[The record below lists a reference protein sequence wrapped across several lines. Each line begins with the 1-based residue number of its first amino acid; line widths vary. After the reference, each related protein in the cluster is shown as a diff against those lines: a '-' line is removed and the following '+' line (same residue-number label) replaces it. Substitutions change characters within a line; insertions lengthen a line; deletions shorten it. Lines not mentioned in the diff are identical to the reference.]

1 MSQRSHELF
10 VFSGFIFDPNSGE
23 LLRNGT
29 RYRISK
35 QTAEILSILLDN
47 AGQLVSREEIRKRLW
62 PNGEIVGY
70 ENIINKGV
78 SQLRY
83 TLKEGPNDPNWIERV
98 PKRGYRFIMAVE
110 RRQRTSANPPM
121 PEPLQP
127 DLIALP
133 DETTAVPPQISRI
146 RRTALLGACTVLL
159 LVASAGAGYWRWYA
173 KFLPATPVASVPHDV
188 MLAVAPF
195 ETSGPGSQ
203 ELAQSFRLEVLD
215 SLSQLPRVRVRD
227 SHSADQLHPNDTS
240 LRDSAS
246 RLGLDVVVFG
256 SFTTE
261 GRKCRM
267 QFEVVQVKN
276 AEHLA
281 TLQYSGTIDQLS
293 AIRDRIQRDIFDK
306 LKLTENGS
314 LQPARVT
321 SDPQAYELYLQAR
334 YHFLQQ
340 SPEALEQ
347 AVAEYHAAITR
358 DPEFS
363 NAYAGLASTLV
374 VIGRRNMQVRQQS
387 FDQANDAAARALDL
401 TPNSPEAHSTRGL
414 VYLYRDW
421 NTAAAERE
429 ERTATQLD
437 PQQSSYHQW
446 LAIVLCDQG
455 RFPEAF
461 NEIDQAVANDP
472 NWPYLYLVELFVTE
486 NAGDS
491 QRMLAAGQKLEEL
504 LPNSPMAQDA
514 MANALWYSRH
524 YPQAIEKWQAMAIA
538 EGDPARASMETE
550 GLKAF
555 REQGVSG
562 YAEIRIKAMADKKI
576 SARHPND
583 FEPAEWYMAANRKEQ
598 AIAALQEMAAAHQNE
613 FIDFIYSPIFAE
625 IRDTPAF
632 IALLT
637 KYSLRLPEPIK
648 AGAMR
653 TYPDHADDKRALDS
667 QVSTTQ
673 GCLESPTAPRR
684 GGGRYMRV
692 GFGVE
697 RPLCR
702 DCRAAGGRPGTKR
715 ERKFVLLPAA
725 RGEFTG

>member
-1 MSQRSHELF
+1 MNQRSHELF
-10 VFSGFIFDPNSGE
+10 VFSGFVFDPDSGE
-23 LLRNGT
+23 LRRDGT

-47 AGQLVSREEIRKRLW
+47 AGQLVSREEIRQRLW

-83 TLKEGPNDPNWIERV
+83 TLKDDPNAPSCIERV

-110 RRQRTSANPPM
+110 RRPRTPANQQT
-121 PEPLQP
+121 PEPLLT

-133 DETTAVPPQISRI
+133 DKGAAFPPQTSHT
-146 RRTALLGACTVLL
+146 RRNALVGICAGVLL
-159 LVASAGAGYWRWYA
+159 IVGAVAGYWRWHA
-173 KFLPATPVASVPHDV
+173 KILLSAPGAAAPHDIT
-188 MLAVAPF
+188 LAVAPF
-195 ETSGPGSQ
+195 ETSGAGSQ

-227 SHSADQLHPNDTS
+227 SHSADQLHPNDSS

-256 SFTTE
+256 FFSTE

-281 TLQYSGTIDQLS
+281 TLQYSGTIDQLR

-306 LKLTENGS
+306 LKLTANGG

-340 SPEALEQ
+340 SPEALER

-374 VIGRRNMQVRQQS
+374 VIGRHNMQVRQQS

-421 NTAAAERE
+421 NTEAAERE
-429 ERTATQLD
+429 ERTATDLD

-455 RFPEAF
+455 RFSEAF
-461 NEIDQAVANDP
+461 SEIDQAVANDP
-472 NWPYLYLVELFVTE
+472 AWPYLYLVELFIAE
-486 NAGDS
+486 NAGDHR
-491 QRMLAAGQKLEEL
+491 RMLATAEKLEEL
-504 LPNSPMAQDA
+504 LPNSPIAQDA
-514 MANALWYSRH
+514 MANALWYSKH
-524 YPQAIEKWQAMAIA
+524 YPQAIERWHAMAIA
-538 EGDPARASMETE
+538 EGDPARASMEDK

-555 REQGVSG
+555 RERGVSG
-562 YAEIRIKAMADKKI
+562 YADIRIRALNDKKI
-576 SARHPND
+576 TERHPND
-583 FEPAEWYMAANRKEQ
+583 FEPAEWYMAANRKQQ
-598 AIAALQEMAAAHQNE
+598 AIAALQEMASAHQNE

-625 IRDTPAF
+625 VRDTPAF

-648 AGAMR
+648 TSAAR
-653 TYPDHADDKRALDS
+653 TYSDHADGKS
-667 QVSTTQ
+667 
-673 GCLESPTAPRR
+673 
-684 GGGRYMRV
+684 
-692 GFGVE
+692 
-697 RPLCR
+697 
-702 DCRAAGGRPGTKR
+702 AAKVP
-715 ERKFVLLPAA
+715 PA
-725 RGEFTG
+725 